1 MLKADQLFFVFK
13 IMASLIELRTE
24 IERLKTAL
32 ASSNEE
38 VERLKQILSDNLP
51 NWEDCA
57 SLPHT
62 VDPKFVPEPLTMSK
76 LTKEDIE
83 RYSRQLILPEL
94 RVGGQEKL
102 KASSALVVGCG
113 GLGCPAA
120 AYLAGAGVGR
130 IGLVDHDTVEVSN
143 LHRQVLHMQSRVG
156 VSKAV
161 SLAASLAGI
170 NPSVEVVPYNV
181 ALTSSTALAI
191 ICQYDIVL
199 DCTDNV
205 ATRYLLSDACVLS
218 DLPLVSGSA
227 LRWEG
232 QLTVYNFKGGPTY
245 RCLYPEPPPPSAV
258 TNCSDGGVL
267 GAVPGVIGCLQALET
282 VKMLSGMEPCYSGSL
297 FLFDGLDGRGRVVKL
312 RGRRDGAQVTKL
324 IDYEQFCG
332 SSATDKDG
340 EVVLLT
346 PDERVTA
353 RQLAEKMGS
362 NSPYLLVDV
371 RPEVEVEMCSIQNA
385 VNLPLARLK
394 EGREE
399 DAALLQRE
407 GKSRPIYMICRRG
420 NDSQEGV
427 REVKKLLP
435 EVDVF
440 DMVGGLHAW
449 AKTVDNDFPIY

>member
-1 MLKADQLFFVFK
+1 
-13 IMASLIELRTE
+13 MASLSELREE
-24 IERLKTAL
+24 IETLKIAL

-38 VERLKQILSDNLP
+38 VNRLKKILSENLP
-51 NWEDCA
+51 NWEVCGSNSQ
-57 SLPHT
+57 SLPQT
-62 VDPKFVPEPLTMSK
+62 MDTKFVSEPLTMSK

-130 IGLVDHDTVEVSN
+130 IGLIDHDTVEVSN
-143 LHRQVLHMQSRVG
+143 LHRQVLHTQSRVG

-170 NPSVEVVPYNV
+170 NPSLQVVPYNI

-218 DLPLVSGSA
+218 NLPLVSGSA

-282 VKMLSGMEPCYSGSL
+282 VKILSGMEPCYSGSL
-297 FLFDGLDGRGRVVKL
+297 FLFDGLDGRGRLVKL
-312 RGRRDGAQVTKL
+312 RGRREGAQVTKL

-332 SSATDKDG
+332 SGATDKDA
-340 EVVLLT
+340 EVVLLSS
-346 PDERVTA
+346 DQRVTA
-353 RQLAEKMGS
+353 RQLAEVMEGS
-362 NSPYLLVDV
+362 SPYLLVDV
-371 RPEVEVEMCSIQNA
+371 RPEVEVEMCAIQNSI
-385 VNLPLARLK
+385 NLPLARLK

-399 DAALLQRE
+399 DVALLQSK
-407 GKSRPIYMICRRG
+407 GKGQPIYMICRRG

-427 REVKKLLP
+427 REVKNFLP
-435 EVDVF
+435 EVDVR
-440 DMVGGLHAW
+440 DIVGGLHAW
-449 AKTVDNDFPIY
+449 AKIVDKNFPIY